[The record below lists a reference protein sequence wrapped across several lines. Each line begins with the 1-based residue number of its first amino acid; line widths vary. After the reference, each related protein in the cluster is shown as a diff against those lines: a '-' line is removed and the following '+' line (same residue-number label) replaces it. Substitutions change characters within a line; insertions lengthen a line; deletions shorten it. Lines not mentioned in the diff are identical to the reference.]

1 MLACRYRGSPGCSP
15 SRRRVLSR
23 TPAADGRGN
32 RRGSFG
38 ADANLPA
45 TLLTYRPYGNHTA
58 LSGLKSISTARRPP
72 SFRHTPA
79 RRSGDARTQ
88 PACSFAVRFG
98 RDLRT
103 AGQIHQQAQR
113 LDHGA
118 LAHRAAADCA
128 ETMLAVDDAAVA
140 RGSGEMDEPDRF
152 AG

>member
-1 MLACRYRGSPGCSP
+1 MDGEIAAAASGL
-15 SRRRVLSR
+15 
-23 TPAADGRGN
+23 TPTYPQPC
-32 RRGSFG
+32 F
-38 ADANLPA
+38 
-45 TLLTYRPYGNHTA
+45 TYRPYGNHTA

-72 SFRHTPA
+72 PFRHTPA

-118 LAHRAAADCA
+118 LAHRTAADCA

-152 AG
+152 AGRGAAGAGNAG